1 MPQPSFIGPRGSKF
15 SLMKRALPFL
25 VAIGLLTSCGG
36 GTSAPAETLPAGAT
50 VVKAVSGLRFDMENY
65 GPVKAG
71 EVLIGYSNEDSIR
84 HTLILA
90 KDNTKVANFKLVVGA
105 RGSVDSGTVNL
116 DAGTYQVICD
126 VPGHG
131 NMRATLTVE

>member
-1 MPQPSFIGPRGSKF
+1 MPQPPFIGPEGSKF
-15 SLMKRALPFL
+15 GLMKRALPFL
-25 VAIGLLTSCGG
+25 VAIGLLSSCGG

-50 VVKAVSGLRFDMENY
+50 VVKAISGLRFDAAEY

-90 KDNTKVANFKLVVGA
+90 KDNMKVANYKLVVA
-105 RGSVDSGTVNL
+105 KKGSVDSGTVTL
-116 DAGTYQVICD
+116 DAGTYEVICD
-126 VPGHG
+126 VPGHA
-131 NMRATLTVE
+131 NMRAKLIVE

>member
-1 MPQPSFIGPRGSKF
+1 MPQPSFIGLEGSKF
-15 SLMKRALPFL
+15 GLMKRALPFL

-36 GTSAPAETLPAGAT
+36 GTSAPAETLPAGAM
-50 VVKAVSGLRFDMENY
+50 VVTAVAGLRFDAAEY

-71 EVLIGYSNEDSIR
+71 DVLIGYSNEDSIR

-90 KDNTKVANFKLVVGA
+90 KDNTKVANFKLVIANKGA
-105 RGSVDSGTVNL
+105 VDSGTVTL
-116 DAGTYQVICD
+116 DAGTYQLICD
-126 VPGHG
+126 VPGHA

>member
-1 MPQPSFIGPRGSKF
+1 
-15 SLMKRALPFL
+15 MKRALPFL
-25 VAIGLLTSCGG
+25 VAIGLLSSCGG
-36 GTSAPAETLPAGAT
+36 GTSAPAETLPAGAM
-50 VVKAVSGLRFDMENY
+50 VVKAISGLRFDAAEY

-90 KDNTKVANFKLVVGA
+90 KDNTKVANYKLVVA
-105 RGSVDSGTVNL
+105 RKGSIDSGTVTL

>member
-1 MPQPSFIGPRGSKF
+1 
-15 SLMKRALPFL
+15 MKRALPFL

-36 GTSAPAETLPAGAT
+36 GTSAPVETLPAGAL
-50 VVKAVSGLRFDMENY
+50 VVKAISGLRFDAAEY

-71 EVLIGYSNEDSIR
+71 DVLIGYSNEDSIR

-90 KDNTKVANFKLVVGA
+90 KDNTKVANYKLVVA
-105 RGSVDSGTVNL
+105 KKGSVDSGTVTL
-116 DAGTYQVICD
+116 DAGTYTVICD
-126 VPGHG
+126 VPGHA

>member
-1 MPQPSFIGPRGSKF
+1 
-15 SLMKRALPFL
+15 MKRALPFL
-25 VAIGLLTSCGG
+25 VAIGLLSSCGG

-50 VVKAVSGLRFDMENY
+50 VVKAISGLRFDAAEY

-90 KDNTKVANFKLVVGA
+90 KDNMKVANYKLVVA
-105 RGSVDSGTVNL
+105 KKGSVDSGTVTL
-116 DAGTYQVICD
+116 DAGTYEVICD
-126 VPGHG
+126 VPGHA
-131 NMRATLTVE
+131 NMRAKLIVE

>member
-1 MPQPSFIGPRGSKF
+1 M
-15 SLMKRALPFL
+15 
-25 VAIGLLTSCGG
+25 
-36 GTSAPAETLPAGAT
+36 

-105 RGSVDSGTVNL
+105 PGSVDSGTVNL

>member
-1 MPQPSFIGPRGSKF
+1 
-15 SLMKRALPFL
+15 MKRALPFL
-25 VAIGLLTSCGG
+25 VAIGLLSSCGG
-36 GTSAPAETLPAGAT
+36 GTSAPAETLPAGAM
-50 VVKAVSGLRFDMENY
+50 VVKAISGLRFDAAEY

-90 KDNTKVANFKLVVGA
+90 KDNMKVPNYKLVVA
-105 RGSVDSGTVNL
+105 RKGSIDSGTVTL

>member
-1 MPQPSFIGPRGSKF
+1 MPQPSFIGLEDSKF
-15 SLMKRALPFL
+15 GLMKRALPFL

-50 VVKAVSGLRFDMENY
+50 VVKAVAGLRFDAAEY

-71 EVLIGYSNEDSIR
+71 DVLIGYSNEDSIR

-90 KDNTKVANFKLVVGA
+90 KDNTKVANFKLVIANKGA
-105 RGSVDSGTVNL
+105 VDSGTVTL
-116 DAGTYQVICD
+116 DAGTYQLICD
-126 VPGHG
+126 VPGHA

>member
-1 MPQPSFIGPRGSKF
+1 MPQPSFIGPEGSKF
-15 SLMKRALPFL
+15 GLMKRAIPFL
-25 VAIGLLTSCGG
+25 VAIGLLSSCSG
-36 GTSAPAETLPAGAT
+36 GTSAPAETLPAGAM
-50 VVKAVSGLRFDMENY
+50 VVKAVPSLRFDMDQY

-71 EVLIGYSNEDSIR
+71 EVLIGYSNEDSVR

-90 KDNTKVANFKLVVGA
+90 KDNKKVPNFKLVIGA
-105 RGSVDSGTVNL
+105 PGSVDSGTVNL

-131 NMRATLTVE
+131 NMKAELIVE

>member
-1 MPQPSFIGPRGSKF
+1 M
-15 SLMKRALPFL
+15 
-25 VAIGLLTSCGG
+25 
-36 GTSAPAETLPAGAT
+36 
-50 VVKAVSGLRFDMENY
+50 VVKAVSGLRFDAEKY

-90 KDNTKVANFKLVVGA
+90 KDNTKVPNFKLVIASKGA
-105 RGSVDSGTVNL
+105 VDSGTVTL
-116 DAGTYQVICD
+116 DAGTYTVICD
-126 VPGHG
+126 VPGHA

>member
-1 MPQPSFIGPRGSKF
+1 M
-15 SLMKRALPFL
+15 
-25 VAIGLLTSCGG
+25 
-36 GTSAPAETLPAGAT
+36 
-50 VVKAVSGLRFDMENY
+50 VVKAVSGLRFDAAEY

-90 KDNTKVANFKLVVGA
+90 KENTKVANFKRVIANKGA
-105 RGSVDSGTVNL
+105 VDSGTVTL
-116 DAGTYQVICD
+116 DAGTYQLICD
-126 VPGHG
+126 VPGHA